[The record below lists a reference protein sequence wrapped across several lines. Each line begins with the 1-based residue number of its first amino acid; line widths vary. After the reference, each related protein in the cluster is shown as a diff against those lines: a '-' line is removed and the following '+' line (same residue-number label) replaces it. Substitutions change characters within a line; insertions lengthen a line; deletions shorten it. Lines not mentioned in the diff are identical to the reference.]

1 MQFAIA
7 ATLVFLAGLLVA
19 ERSDS
24 TKGRIATKPAAS
36 TAFIAVA
43 ITAGA
48 LDHPVGLAVVAGLVL
63 SWFGD
68 VFLISKREPVFLAG
82 ILSFLLGHVAY
93 VVAFAM
99 RGTDPTGL
107 AIGAVVTIALAIPIG
122 RWLLGHVD
130 GTMKKAVI
138 AYIVVISVMV
148 TVATGATFAGAPPLL
163 LTGAVLFFVS
173 DITVARER
181 FVQSGFAN
189 RLVGLPLYYVG
200 QILIAAT
207 AVAGVS

>member
-1 MQFAIA
+1 MTIAIVI
-7 ATLVFLAGLLVA
+7 TLVCLAGLLVA
-19 ERSDS
+19 ESLDS
-24 TKGRIATKPAAS
+24 TTGRIATKPAAS
-36 TAFIAVA
+36 TGFIAVA

-48 LDHPVGLAVVAGLVL
+48 LDHPVGMAVVAGLVL

-82 ILSFLLGHVAY
+82 LVSFLLGHVAY
-93 VVAFAM
+93 IVAFAM
-99 RGTDPTGL
+99 RGTSGLGL
-107 AIGAVVTIALAIPIG
+107 AVGAAVTIALAIPIG
-122 RWLLGHVD
+122 RWLLGHVK
-130 GTMKKAVI
+130 GPMRNAVL
-138 AYIVVISVMV
+138 AYIVVICVMV
-148 TVATGATFAGAPPLL
+148 TVAFGATFAGAPALL
-163 LTGAVLFFVS
+163 LTGAILFFVS

-181 FVQSGFAN
+181 FVQEGFVN